1 MKYKLTKNT
10 KKHWSTTLYQ
20 IEAIKDFGR
29 VGKWSLWWWIEK
41 ESNLSQDWDAWVS
54 WNARVFWDACVYWDA
69 WVFWNASV
77 SLNACVYWDARVSL
91 NACVHWNARV
101 SWNAC
106 VSWSACVYWNACV
119 SWNAWVSLN
128 AMVSWRARVF
138 WNACVSWNARV
149 CGNYNYTKWKFIWW
163 DDSCKIFRIE
173 HKMWSD
179 DWWKAQYVLWDF
191 EITPKEEE
199 IEETDVIMIRDWKKY
214 KVQILE
220 EIEE

>member
-41 ESNLSQDWDAWVS
+41 ESNLSQDWNAWVS
-54 WNARVFWDACVYWDA
+54 WNAWVYWDA
-69 WVFWNASV
+69 SVSWNACVSWSASVSWSAMV
-77 SLNACVYWDARVSL
+77 SLNAWVYWNARVSL
-91 NACVHWNARV
+91 NACVHWRARVSWNAWVYWDASV

-106 VSWSACVYWNACV
+106 VSWD
-119 SWNAWVSLN
+119 
-128 AMVSWRARVF
+128 
-138 WNACVSWNARV
+138 ARV

>member
-10 KKHWSTTLYQ
+10 KKHWSITLYQ
-20 IEAIKDFGR
+20 IEATKDFGR

-41 ESNLSQDWDAWVS
+41 ESNLSQDWNAWVS
-54 WNARVFWDACVYWDA
+54 WNAWVYWDA
-69 WVFWNASV
+69 SVSWNACVSWSASVSWSAMV
-77 SLNACVYWDARVSL
+77 SLNAWVYWNARVSL
-91 NACVHWNARV
+91 NACVHWRARVSWNAWVYWDASV

-106 VSWSACVYWNACV
+106 VSWD
-119 SWNAWVSLN
+119 
-128 AMVSWRARVF
+128 
-138 WNACVSWNARV
+138 ARV